1 VVVRVKDARAVAKA
15 AAAAVV
21 ESSFKAIHEHGEFR
35 FVLAGGTTPR
45 ATYELLAGDLRDE
58 VDWRRVIFYFSD
70 ERCVGPDDPA
80 SNYRMA
86 KEALFEP
93 LKVPSR
99 SVRRMAGEL
108 PPPSAAAE
116 YDAEVRTLMADRY
129 PAFDLALLGMGPEGH
144 TASLFPGSTAL
155 AETSRAVVNVSVPAE
170 PPERLTMTPVALAS
184 VRQIVFLVTGAEKA
198 QALSS
203 VFADGDDLPAARVSR
218 LAPSRF
224 LVDEAAAAE
233 LPR

>member
-1 VVVRVKDARAVAKA
+1 LVVRLKDARAVAKA

-21 ESSFKAIHEHGEFR
+21 ESAFKAIHEHGEFR
-35 FVLAGGTTPR
+35 FVVAGGNTPR
-45 ATYELLAGDLRDE
+45 ATYELLSSDLRDE

-86 KEALFEP
+86 RESLFDP
-93 LKVPSR
+93 LKVPDR

-108 PPPSAAAE
+108 PPVSAAAE
-116 YDAEVRTLMADRY
+116 YDAEVRAVMADRN
-129 PAFDLALLGMGPEGH
+129 PAFDLALLGMGSEGH
-144 TASLFPGSTAL
+144 TASLFPGSAAL
-155 AETSRAVVNVSVPAE
+155 EEKSRAVVHVVVPAE
-170 PPERLTMTPVALAS
+170 PPERLTMTPAALAS

-198 QALSS
+198 EALAR
-203 VFADGDDLPAARVSR
+203 VFSDGDDLPAARVSR

-224 LVDEAAAAE
+224 LVDEEAASE
-233 LPR
+233 LPS

>member
-1 VVVRVKDARAVAKA
+1 LVVRLKDARAVAKA

-21 ESSFKAIHEHGEFR
+21 ESAFKAIHEHGEFR
-35 FVLAGGTTPR
+35 FVVAGGNTPR
-45 ATYELLAGDLRDE
+45 ATYELLSSDLRDE

-86 KEALFEP
+86 RESLFDP
-93 LKVPSR
+93 LKVPAR

-108 PPPSAAAE
+108 PPVSAAAE
-116 YDAEVRTLMADRY
+116 YDAEVRAVMADRD
-129 PAFDLALLGMGPEGH
+129 PAFDLALLGMGSEGH

-155 AETSRAVVNVSVPAE
+155 EEKSRAVVHVIVPAE
-170 PPERLTMTPVALAS
+170 PPERLTMTPAALAS
-184 VRQIVFLVTGAEKA
+184 VRQLVFLATGAEKA
-198 QALSS
+198 RALAS
-203 VFADGDDLPAARVSR
+203 VFSDGDDLPAARVSR

-224 LVDEAAAAE
+224 LVDEEAAAE
-233 LPR
+233 LPT

>member
-1 VVVRVKDARAVAKA
+1 LVVRLKDAGAVARA

-21 ESSFKAIHEHGEFR
+21 ESAFKAIHEHGEFR

-45 ATYELLAGDLRDE
+45 ATYAMLAGDLRDE

-70 ERCVGPDDPA
+70 ERCVPPDDPA

-86 KEALFEP
+86 REALLDP
-93 LKVPSR
+93 LKIPSR

-108 PPPSAAAE
+108 QPPNAAAE
-116 YDAEVRTLMADRY
+116 YDAEVRSVMAQRH

-144 TASLFPGSTAL
+144 TASLFPGSAAL
-155 AETSRAVVNVSVPAE
+155 EENSRTVVNVTVPAE
-170 PPERLTMTPVALAS
+170 PAERLTMTPVALAS
-184 VRQIVFLVTGAEKA
+184 VRQIVFLVTSAEKA
-198 QALSS
+198 GALSS
-203 VFADGDDLPAARVSR
+203 VFTDGDDLPAARVSR
-218 LAPSRF
+218 LVPSRF
-224 LVDEAAAAE
+224 LVDEEAASA